1 MTILFL
7 VLSGMTILGGVGVVA
22 SRNIVHA
29 ALFLLISLMA
39 TAGIYVIL
47 FTEFLALVQLL
58 IYGGGVVIV
67 LLFAIMMTRSADYPR
82 ISDNR
87 LWPIAAICSLVLVVV
102 LGMAVWQTTDTV
114 VCPQHADFGVIG
126 NSLFTKWAIPFEIAS
141 LVLLVALIGAIV
153 IARSDGE
160 DKN

>member
-47 FTEFLALVQLL
+47 FTEFLALVQVL
-58 IYGGGVVIV
+58 IYTSYKFSYNFNV
-67 LLFAIMMTRSADYPR
+67 Y
-82 ISDNR
+82 
-87 LWPIAAICSLVLVVV
+87 
-102 LGMAVWQTTDTV
+102 
-114 VCPQHADFGVIG
+114 
-126 NSLFTKWAIPFEIAS
+126 
-141 LVLLVALIGAIV
+141 
-153 IARSDGE
+153 
-160 DKN
+160 

>member
-47 FTEFLALVQLL
+47 FTEFLALVQVL
-58 IYGGGVVIV
+58 IYGGAVVIV

-87 LWPIAAICSLVLVVV
+87 LWAIAAICSLVLVVV
-102 LGMAVWQTTDTV
+102 LGMAFWQTTDTV
-114 VCPQHADFGVIG
+114 VGPQHADFGVIG

>member
-7 VLSGMTILGGVGVVA
+7 VLSGMALLGGLGVVA

-29 ALFLLISLMA
+29 ALFLLVSLMA
-39 TAGIYVIL
+39 TAGIYLIL
-47 FTEFLALVQLL
+47 FSEFLALVQVL
-58 IYGGGVVIV
+58 IYGGAVVIF
-67 LLFAIMMTRSADYPR
+67 LLFSIMTRSSDYPR

-87 LWPIAAICSLVLVVV
+87 MWPIAAICSLVLILV
-102 LGMAVWQTTDTV
+102 LGISFWGTADTV
-114 VCPQHADFGVIG
+114 VGPQHADFGAIG

-160 DKN
+160 DNN

>member
-7 VLSGMTILGGVGVVA
+7 VLSGMALLGGLGVVA

-29 ALFLLISLMA
+29 ALFLLVSLMA
-39 TAGIYVIL
+39 TAGIYLIL
-47 FTEFLALVQLL
+47 FSEFLALVQVL
-58 IYGGGVVIV
+58 IYGGAVVIV
-67 LLFAIMMTRSADYPR
+67 LLFAIMMTRSSDYPR

-87 LWPIAAICSLVLVVV
+87 LWPIAAICSLVLIGV
-102 LGMAVWQTTDTV
+102 LGMAFWQTADTV
-114 VCPQHADFGVIG
+114 VGPQHADFSAIG
-126 NSLFTKWAIPFEIAS
+126 NSLFTTWAIPFEIAS

-160 DKN
+160 DSN